1 MKKTIALLAA
11 MLITAPPAFTHP
23 WKPSHYVIVDTDA
36 GTDDIKAI
44 TMLLA
49 SPDVRV
55 EAITVSPGA
64 LDAETGYLK
73 IKSLLNSYGH
83 EGIPVWINRR
93 CTYVSPGLA
102 AAAAATWGNEAA
114 VKNGM
119 APDFLP
125 QLRRLLSIEENSLT
139 MVCLGGLS
147 TASEALASIPLFGSR
162 VKRIVWS
169 ADGVDDRQGFN
180 YSIDPQAAGAVMRC
194 GIPLTVVKS
203 PGAGMFY
210 GNGLPERIAAIGNR
224 YSAMLGR
231 LFELPAG
238 GHTFP
243 LTLVDDAVPLYI
255 HYPQYFSTVSPAP
268 GCTEAS
274 VLDTGMLR
282 ECAVTIISGETVE
295 RNQVIRSIPVA
306 PALYFADVEPY
317 VEDIIGKYGIDEWT
331 SGVFANELHRHLGV
345 YAIIGVKM
353 GIRAREYF
361 NTGVDEFRV
370 TSQAGS
376 TPPLSCMNDGLQ
388 VSTGAT
394 PGHGLLTVRNDK
406 PAPSAEFTYM
416 GRTIRLTLN
425 GELAQVINSEL
436 KEINFVYG
444 LDSNIYWELV
454 RQNAIKYWLRFDR
467 RNIFTIEELPAD

>member
-1 MKKTIALLAA
+1 MKKIIILLAA
-11 MLITAPPAFTHP
+11 MLITSPAFTHP
-23 WKPSHYVIVDTDA
+23 WKPAHYVIVDTEA
-36 GTDDIKAI
+36 GIDDIKAI

-64 LDAETGYLK
+64 LDTGTGYLK

-83 EGIPVWINRR
+83 QGIPVWVNRS
-93 CTYVSPGLA
+93 CNYVSPRLRVA
-102 AAAAATWGNEAA
+102 EVAKWGDEAVA
-114 VKNGM
+114 RNTVP
-119 APDFLP
+119 ADFLP
-125 QLRRLLSIEENSLT
+125 QLRHLLSIEENSLT

-147 TASEALASIPLFGSR
+147 TASQALDAIPKFR
-162 VKRIVWS
+162 QKVKRIVWS
-169 ADGVDDRQGFN
+169 ADGIDDTKGFN
-180 YSIDPQAAGAVMRC
+180 YSIDPQAANRIMQC
-194 GIPLTVVKS
+194 GIPLTVVK
-203 PGAGMFY
+203 PLAEGIFY
-210 GNGLPERIAAIGNR
+210 TDELAECIKTINNK
-224 YSAMLGR
+224 YSSMLGS
-231 LFELPAG
+231 LFALSAP

-255 HYPQYFSTVSPAP
+255 HYPQYFSTDSASGSMETSP
-268 GCTEAS
+268 
-274 VLDTGMLR
+274 LDTDMLR
-282 ECAVTIISGETVE
+282 EQTIKIISGETTE
-295 RNQVIRSIPVA
+295 RNQVIKSIPIA
-306 PALYFADVEPY
+306 PAFYFADVEPY

-370 TSQAGS
+370 TSFAGS

-394 PGHGLLTVRNDK
+394 PGHGLLTVRNDA
-406 PAPSAEFTYM
+406 PLPSAEFTYM

-425 GELAQVINSEL
+425 SELAQSINSEL
-436 KEINFVYG
+436 KEINFVNG

-454 RQNAIKYWLRFDR
+454 RQNAIKYWFRFDR
-467 RNIFTIEELPAD
+467 RDIFTVEELPVH